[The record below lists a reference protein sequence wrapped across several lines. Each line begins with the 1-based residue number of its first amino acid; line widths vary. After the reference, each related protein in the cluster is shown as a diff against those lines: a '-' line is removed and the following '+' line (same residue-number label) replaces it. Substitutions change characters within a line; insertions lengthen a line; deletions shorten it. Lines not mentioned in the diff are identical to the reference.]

1 MYQLRGL
8 SDCTTNPNDP
18 VCRAFYG
25 DESPVTQFAI
35 PGFVVKQTAPTTP
48 NVPMPNVQTPTPGTM
63 IVTSASAPWYF
74 TWWGLGLIA
83 LAGIGLWKY
92 SRPRKPPGMTSQPTV
107 PAGGTAGLFGV
118 PMNENGLSYYRW
130 IKAAGVK
137 GHGNQT
143 HYAAWKRGED
153 PSDWRAGR

>member
-8 SDCTTNPNDP
+8 GDCATNPNDP
-18 VCRAFYG
+18 VCKAFYG
-25 DESPVTQFAI
+25 TS
-35 PGFVVKQTAPTTP
+35 TARDYASG
-48 NVPMPNVQTPTPGTM
+48 NMPGTFFQPTLPGVPAPNTQLPSPGTY
-63 IVTSASAPWYF
+63 ITTSSDKPWYF
-74 TWWGLGLIA
+74 TWWGVGLLAIA
-83 LAGIGLWKY
+83 GVGLWKY
-92 SRPRKPPGMTSQPTV
+92 SRPRKPPGVTSQAVV

-118 PMNENGLSYYRW
+118 PMNASGLSYYRW

-143 HYAAWKRGED
+143 HYAAWKRDED